1 MLHPI
6 QEQNNVIVTA
16 LTSFLHQPV
25 SKASYFMQFMTL
37 SQSGGFYSAEDADSY
52 PTYGASHKKEGA
64 FCVWTYDEVQSLLSK
79 RLNSNTNDTL
89 ATVFCAH
96 YDVKPQGN
104 VNPLQVG
111 KRVVD

>member
-1 MLHPI
+1 LGSFKGLLLHT
-6 QEQNNVIVTA
+6 VHDTV
-16 LTSFLHQPV
+16 
-25 SKASYFMQFMTL
+25 

-64 FCVWTYDEVQSLLSK
+64 FCVWMYDEVQNLLSK
-79 RLNSNTNDTL
+79 RVNGKSNDTL

-104 VNPLQVG
+104 VNPFQVG
-111 KRVVD
+111 KKVVH